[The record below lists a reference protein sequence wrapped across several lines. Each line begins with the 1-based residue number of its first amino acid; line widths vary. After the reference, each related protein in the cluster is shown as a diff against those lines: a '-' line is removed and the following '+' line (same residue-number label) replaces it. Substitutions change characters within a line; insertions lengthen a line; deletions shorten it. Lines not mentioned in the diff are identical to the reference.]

1 MPSRVDNSISKKDN
15 NLSNQTG
22 IRVTDP
28 EPPARWSLQG
38 RGWLGWVPAL
48 LVALVALGAS
58 MSGIRNDFAQDDV
71 PLIFEDTRVHS
82 LGQVGEILSTPYW
95 PAPFHRDLYRP
106 LATLSFAVQWVVAGG
121 APVVYR
127 VVSYLLYVAVS
138 LALLGLARRLLP
150 PPVGL
155 GVALLFAAHP
165 VHVEAV
171 ALAVNQGEQWVGL
184 LSLLVLTRYIDLRR
198 RGDLSARDW
207 GGLGLLYLIACL
219 FKEHAVVMP
228 GFLIAAELAL
238 MPRLGRGDAARRL
251 APGFAALA
259 VVGVTYL
266 TVRSLIL
273 GDFVGSFTAE
283 ALEGQGRWGRFL
295 TMLQVVPEWLR
306 LLVWPAHLQGDYS
319 PSVIVQATSWGV
331 AQTLSAAILAGV
343 VLVAWVLRRQ
353 VPAAT
358 FGILWAGIALIPVS
372 NLLVASGIVMAER
385 TLYLPS
391 AGFLLAA
398 GGILTALLIPET
410 GVLRHRL
417 ARLAG
422 VAAVALTAA
431 GVIRSAVRHPD
442 WRNQVYY
449 WAKTVNDAPLSYR
462 AHHAH
467 AQLLYGLGH
476 EGASI
481 SAFRTAMALFPPS
494 WWIRNELGNR
504 FRYKG
509 ECYPA
514 LDLYA
519 ESLAIEP
526 EQPAVRASR
535 IACFLYLA
543 RYDEAIAE
551 ANLAIAAGAP
561 LADFQA
567 YRAVADSARRVGA
580 PPRTVQLKITDPD
593 ERW

>member
-1 MPSRVDNSISKKDN
+1 MDESIGFE
-15 NLSNQTG
+15 TG
-22 IRVTDP
+22 HKPT
-28 EPPARWSLQG
+28 PAPWSLQG

-48 LVALVALGAS
+48 LVALVAVGSSA
-58 MSGIRNDFAQDDV
+58 SGIGNDFAQDDV
-71 PLIFEDTRVHS
+71 PLVFEDIRVHS
-82 LGQVGEILSTPYW
+82 LNHVGEILTTPYW

-106 LATLSFAVQWVVAGG
+106 FATLSFAAQWVVAGG

-127 VVSYLLYVAVS
+127 VVSYLLYAAVA
-138 LALLGLARRLLP
+138 LGLLGLARRLLP
-150 PPVGL
+150 PAVAF

-184 LSLLVLTRYIDLRR
+184 LSLVALIRYIDLRR
-198 RGDLSARDW
+198 SGWLSRGDWA
-207 GGLGLLYLIACL
+207 GLALLYLVACL
-219 FKEHAVVMP
+219 FKEHAVVLP
-228 GFLIAAELAL
+228 GFLIAVELTL
-238 MPRLGRGDAARRL
+238 MPRLGRREALRHL

-259 VVGVTYL
+259 LVGGAYL
-266 TVRSLIL
+266 TVRSMIL

-319 PSVIVQATSWGV
+319 PSVIVQANAWGIS
-331 AQTLSAAILAGV
+331 QTLSAAILAGV
-343 VLVAWVLRRQ
+343 VLVAWLLRRQ

-358 FGILWAGIALIPVS
+358 FGLLWAGIALIPVS

-398 GGILTALLIPET
+398 GGIATALLLPET
-410 GVLRHRL
+410 GQPRPGL
-417 ARLAG
+417 ARAVGAG
-422 VAAVALTAA
+422 VLILATA
-431 GVIRSAVRHPD
+431 GMIRSAVRHPD
-442 WRNQVYY
+442 WRSQVYY

-467 AQLLYGLGH
+467 AQLLWGLGH

-481 SAFRTAMALFPPS
+481 SSFRTAMALFPPS
-494 WWIRNELGNR
+494 WWIRNELANR

-526 EQPAVRASR
+526 DQPAVRASR

-551 ANLAIAAGAP
+551 ADLALQAGAP
-561 LADFQA
+561 TADFEA

-580 PPRTVQLKITDPD
+580 PPRTVQISVSDPD